1 MSPKLGEILP
11 KERLP
16 KRLAIRREKLLLI
29 YAVAAIFI
37 LSVGTRL
44 LAGRYGFYMNEFDPY
59 FQYYSTDYIVKSFDQ
74 KGFGGLFDY
83 FNWVDKM
90 AWYPEG
96 RDVAASSFS
105 GLHYIGALSY
115 LTLRNIFGL
124 TVSLY
129 DYLVLLP
136 VVLGG
141 FISIAIFYLGK
152 QIDGEAVGVFAGLI
166 SAISPPLVSRDSFGW
181 WDTEPIAYLFGI
193 LTLLLFISLV
203 GEERMRLP
211 NIVKASLAGILLG
224 LSMTIWGGA
233 MYFVGTVGIVFFI
246 ALFFIKS
253 YKTLF
258 ESTTILLAWNLLISM
273 MFKKPG
279 YTAFVNPSNM
289 IIYVGL
295 LSCLILILKQRT
307 SYSITNKD
315 RIYSILFS
323 LLVGLALIG
332 FGTVGGLSMR
342 YLTVLF
348 PFERTEEPIVESVA
362 EHASST
368 AVEYFAFFSIALF
381 FVGFSIHYILKKTEF
396 KKIAAVVF
404 AATALYFAA
413 SFGRLMIYMTFSLA
427 VLSGIGVLV
436 IIRSLLAEPTQ
447 YASRTRAG
455 RGFSNTNL
463 KMIFVAFI
471 IIMMF
476 FSSTIWIRYA
486 DQPVSLA
493 TGSIATKTTIPDWI
507 DTLAYIRENTP
518 EDAVIVSWWD
528 YGYWIRVI
536 GNRTTLVDNATLNTT
551 KIALVGKMFMSSEE
565 DAIKIIKDLAP
576 NRRNIYVV
584 VYTVA
589 YQQLQQGLYLIGGG
603 GEESKFEWMAKI
615 ARLNDSLYFDSQTN
629 HPTTYFW
636 ENTLLGKML
645 PFIPTQIQYGQQ
657 VITAYYYNQKI
668 GKSDQYFELVY
679 SSPFNSYAQV
689 LVYKVKALDV

>member
-1 MSPKLGEILP
+1 MSPKLSKILP

-16 KRLAIRREKLLLI
+16 KRLAIKREKLLLV
-29 YAVAAIFI
+29 YAIAAIFI
-37 LSVGTRL
+37 LSVGVRL
-44 LAGRYGFYMNEFDPY
+44 LSGRYGFYMNEFDPY

-83 FNWVDKM
+83 FNWIDKM

-96 RDVAASSFS
+96 RNVAASSFS

-115 LTLRNIFGL
+115 LALRNVFGF

-136 VVLGG
+136 VILGG
-141 FISIAIFYLGK
+141 FISIAIFFLGRE
-152 QIDGEAVGVFAGLI
+152 IDGEAVGIFAGII
-166 SAISPPLVSRDSFGW
+166 SAVSPPLISRDAFGW

-203 GEERMRLP
+203 EEERVGLSS
-211 NIVKASLAGILLG
+211 ITKASFAGILLG

-233 MYFVGTVGIVFFI
+233 MYFVGTVGIVFFV
-246 ALFFIKS
+246 ALFFVKS
-253 YKTLF
+253 YKVLF
-258 ESTTILLAWNLLISM
+258 ESTTILFAWNLLVSM

-279 YTAFVNPSNM
+279 YMAFINPSNI

-295 LSCLILILKQRT
+295 LSCLVLIFKQRT
-307 SYSITNKD
+307 SYLITHKD
-315 RIYSILFS
+315 RVYSILLS

-348 PFERTEEPIVESVA
+348 PFERAEEPIVESVA

-368 AVEYFAFFSIALF
+368 AVEYFAFFSITLF
-381 FVGFSIHYILKKTEF
+381 FAGFSIHYVIKKAEF
-396 KKIAAVVF
+396 KKMAAVIF
-404 AATALYFAA
+404 AAAALYFAA

-427 VLSGIGVLV
+427 VLSGVGILV
-436 IIRSLLAEPTQ
+436 VVRSLLSEPPQ
-447 YASRTRAG
+447 YVVKKRG
-455 RGFSNTNL
+455 VRGFSNTNL
-463 KMIFVAFI
+463 KMIFVAFL
-471 IIMMF
+471 IIMLF
-476 FSSTIWIRYA
+476 FSNTIWIRYA

-493 TGSIATKTTIPDWI
+493 TGSIATRTTSSDWI
-507 DTLAYIRENTP
+507 DTLSYIRENTP
-518 EDAVIVSWWD
+518 EDSVIVSWWD

-576 NRRNIYVV
+576 NKRDIYVV
-584 VYTVA
+584 VYTVT

-603 GEESKFEWMAKI
+603 GEESKFPWMVRI
-615 ARLNDSLYFDSQTN
+615 AGLNDTLYYDTKTN
-629 HPTTYFW
+629 QPTTYFW
-636 ENTLLGKML
+636 EYTLLGKML
-645 PFIPTQIQYGQQ
+645 PFIPTQIQYGKQ

-668 GKSDQYFELVY
+668 GGNDQYFELVY
-679 SSPFNSYAQV
+679 SSPFSSYAQV
-689 LVYKVKALDV
+689 LVYKVKTLDI